1 MELLVLHDLL
11 EALAH
16 LLEGRRRQLARVEQ
30 LDHVPAELRLHG
42 LVSVFTGLEAHHRAR
57 EFRHHAI
64 GGEPA
69 EVAAVALGGIHGLA
83 PGELVEL
90 LTLAEARDDLLG
102 EGLGGDQDVA
112 RVVFLLRLTA
122 QLRLVF
128 RAQLLLARLAILQ
141 VAVRHRLLQH
151 VEARELEERCGVGA
165 LVETFF
171 GGLLGHEARA
181 DQVVE
186 RETALLGGE
195 LRGSLAADSL
205 DVELIEVAA
214 DGGAVHGRY
223 RRRDIAGGRRGL
235 RLAGAERGERG
246 REEQET
252 QVVHGDTGLAV
263 GNDLLVTTHPRSD
276 ASSGLRAT
284 MLSACTAS
292 PINGA
297 TAA

>member
-1 MELLVLHDLL
+1 M
-11 EALAH
+11 
-16 LLEGRRRQLARVEQ
+16 R
-30 LDHVPAELRLHG
+30 
-42 LVSVFTGLEAHHRAR
+42 S
-57 EFRHHAI
+57 
-64 GGEPA
+64 
-69 EVAAVALGGIHGLA
+69 AVNQPRPPPL
-83 PGELVEL
+83 
-90 LTLAEARDDLLG
+90 
-102 EGLGGDQDVA
+102 
-112 RVVFLLRLTA
+112 
-122 QLRLVF
+122 
-128 RAQLLLARLAILQ
+128 
-141 VAVRHRLLQH
+141 
-151 VEARELEERCGVGA
+151 
-165 LVETFF
+165 
-171 GGLLGHEARA
+171 
-181 DQVVE
+181 
-186 RETALLGGE
+186 LLGGE